1 MKRPRPTIGQ
11 IAARRRGILAISL
24 AVAMMLII
32 FGTLLGLTQSLAAG
46 YLRTENAWAAAQ
58 ALYAAEAGLDFALQ
72 TGSSRP
78 VVGRC
83 GRARYAVQRSGT
95 QITALGQ
102 VELASGTLIRRA
114 VTGRVRAGGGIITGT
129 WRLVPPA
136 AQDHLISLLHA
147 EGEGGD
153 Q

>member
-1 MKRPRPTIGQ
+1 MKQPVQTIGR
-11 IAARRRGILAISL
+11 IVAARRGILAISL

-32 FGTLLGLTQSLAAG
+32 FGMLLGLTQSLAAG

-58 ALYAAEAGLDFALQ
+58 ALYAAEAGLDVALQ
-72 TGSSRP
+72 TGASRP
-78 VVGRC
+78 VVGRW
-83 GRARYAVQRSGT
+83 GRARYAAQRSGP

-102 VELASGTLIRRA
+102 VELAAGTLIRRA
-114 VTGRVRAGGGIITGT
+114 VTGRVRAGGGMITGT
-129 WRLVPPA
+129 WRMVPPA

-147 EGEGGD
+147 EGEGGE

>member
-1 MKRPRPTIGQ
+1 MKRGKPTIGQ
-11 IAARRRGILAISL
+11 IAVRRRGVLAISL

-32 FGTLLGLTQSLAAG
+32 FGTLLGLTQSLVAG
-46 YLRTENAWAAAQ
+46 YLRCESAWAAAQ
-58 ALYAAEAGLDFALQ
+58 ALYAAEAGLDVALQ
-72 TGSSRP
+72 AESSRP
-78 VVGRC
+78 IVGRC

-114 VTGRVRAGGGIITGT
+114 ITGRMRAGGGLITGT

-136 AQDHLISLLHA
+136 AQQHLISLLRT